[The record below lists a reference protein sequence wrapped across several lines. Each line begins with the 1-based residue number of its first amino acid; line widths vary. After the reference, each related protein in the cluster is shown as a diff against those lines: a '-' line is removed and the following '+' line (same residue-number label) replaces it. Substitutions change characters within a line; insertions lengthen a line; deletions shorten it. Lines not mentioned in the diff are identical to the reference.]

1 MSPLENFRAVIPR
14 SEVRNIIAVVIVLA
28 IAPLPVL
35 GSTYYE
41 GVLAHMVVVGM
52 LAVALNIV
60 FGQTDQLFLFMGGL
74 AGVGGYGTAL
84 LTDWTGI
91 NPWVTLFIASA
102 VAGLI
107 GLLVSWISA
116 RRNFTV
122 VLISILTLN
131 LQLVFVEF
139 YSGARSITGGSTGFP
154 YHYLSFESI
163 ADTVGVSSDLALYYF
178 VLLILTLL
186 LLLYVWLVHSKFG
199 VAFHAIREDELAAAS
214 IGIDV
219 VRYKVIAGTV
229 AAFLFGFVGAFYAQ
243 EAGFILPSAF
253 SFLTVDVLILIV
265 LIVGGLRTTLGPIV
279 GAVIVV
285 AIEQVLATYL
295 SDWRTAVFG
304 ALLIF
309 LFLYFRSGVVP
320 FMADLPERARRI
332 WDRWSSVGGD
342 RGDQSPE

>member
-1 MSPLENFRAVIPR
+1 MSPLA
-14 SEVRNIIAVVIVLA
+14 EVRNVLPRTAVRNVAAVAVVLA

-35 GSTYYE
+35 GSSYYE
-41 GVLAHMVVVGM
+41 GVLAHMVIVGM
-52 LAVALNIV
+52 FAVALNIV

-74 AGVGGYGTAL
+74 AGIGGYGTAL
-84 LTDWTGI
+84 LTNWTGVT
-91 NPWVTLFIASA
+91 PWLTLLVASVFA
-102 VAGLI
+102 ALV

-139 YSGARSITGGSTGFP
+139 YGGARNITGGSTGFP
-154 YHYLSFESI
+154 YSYLTFESV
-163 ADTVGVSSDLALYYF
+163 AETLGVSDEVILYYF
-178 VLLILTLL
+178 ALLILVALL
-186 LLLYVWLVHSKFG
+186 YLYVWLVNSRFG

-214 IGIDV
+214 IGVDV
-219 VRYKVIAGTV
+219 VRYKVIAGTL
-229 AAFLFGFVGAFYAQ
+229 AAFVFGFVGAFYAQ
-243 EAGFILPSAF
+243 EAGYILPSAF

-265 LIVGGLRTTLGPIV
+265 LIVGGLRTTLGPVV

-285 AIEQVLATYL
+285 AIEEALATYL
-295 SDWRTAVFG
+295 TQWRTAMFG

-320 FMADLPERARRI
+320 FVGDLPRTVGAAAERARALL
-332 WDRWSSVGGD
+332 
-342 RGDQSPE
+342 E